1 MLLAASVSLLAL
13 AALGPPSPTTTT
25 STIATSTSLGR
36 SVDDARRELNVL
48 AGVVA
53 QRRMRAKAVP
63 PFFCLEGADC
73 ARQLLDDHDAF
84 VVDVDGVLWSSPSP
98 SPPSP
103 PSPSPLPAPDA
114 LGWLLPDTAETLAL
128 LQELGKT
135 CVFVCT
141 SDEQRQH
148 DEQGDAEGAT
158 DARGACENAAAA
170 KLEALGLDESVV
182 AAEQIAPDAVCSMPS
197 AELAAWLTETYG
209 LDPSRTLVV
218 GDRTDTDVALASAM
232 GASSLLVL
240 TGVARANDLMR
251 DYPGVATVA
260 PPKATCPN
268 AVASHLGALLMGTLP
283 RQERRSPPA
292 ARVAGLSP
300 SLPFDRSVSTPN
312 KAPRN

>member
-1 MLLAASVSLLAL
+1 MVVALAL
-13 AALGPPSPTTTT
+13 AAL
-25 STIATSTSLGR
+25 A
-36 SVDDARRELNVL
+36 AL
-48 AGVVA
+48 AIT
-53 QRRMRAKAVP
+53 
-63 PFFCLEGADC
+63 
-73 ARQLLDDHDAF
+73 
-84 VVDVDGVLWSSPSP
+84 
-98 SPPSP
+98 
-103 PSPSPLPAPDA
+103 LPAPDA

-218 GDRTDTDVALASAM
+218 GDRTDTDVALA
-232 GASSLLVL
+232 
-240 TGVARANDLMR
+240 ARWA
-251 DYPGVATVA
+251 
-260 PPKATCPN
+260 
-268 AVASHLGALLMGTLP
+268 
-283 RQERRSPPA
+283 RRVSRPHRR
-292 ARVAGLSP
+292 RVP
-300 SLPFDRSVSTPN
+300 TT
-312 KAPRN
+312 